1 MPKEKPSVET
11 NWTPNVEPNK
21 CWNTEKGMQGH
32 RPFFLWSSKHWG
44 LKELSNPDTVLNRC
58 LYYFTTTVRNSQ
70 RWVRHTWVWFEPRNQ
85 LVWRPS
91 TRQNLV
97 GKWTPGFIF
106 CERAAAGTG
115 DTVILLSALW
125 QCDFLLVG
133 PSLIIDL
140 WNNFLWSYYQ
150 VWTVI
155 VLDFF
160 SWVREHEKLL
170 IGT

>member
-1 MPKEKPSVET
+1 MLKYRKRSARTSSGVI
-11 NWTPNVEPNK
+11 V
-21 CWNTEKGMQGH
+21 
-32 RPFFLWSSKHWG
+32 LWSSKHWG
-44 LKELSNPDTVLNRC
+44 LKELSNPDTVLYRG
-58 LYYFTTTVRNSQ
+58 LYYFTTTTTVRNLQ
-70 RWVRHTWVWFEPRNQ
+70 RWVRHTWVWFWAKKSAG
-85 LVWRPS
+85 L
-91 TRQNLV
+91 TARQNLV
-97 GKWTPGFIF
+97 GKWTSGFIF